1 MKLKSKMKIAK
12 IITFKNKPLLVLSVI
27 LLAIL
32 FSLFSLSLMLNKL
45 DRDKIYANV
54 LVDNDINYLSIINYD
69 KEYEGILPYTN
80 NDLQY
85 IKNWLD
91 ERNINYEVPK
101 YLVGN
106 YAVNLMAPINSAK
119 WKNDA
124 FVIPP
129 KEGIWQKNSH
139 VYLASLVYSE
149 VDFYEIDEASFN
161 NLKHIG
167 KYPKEANEVVISN
180 FVAEILSYYGYY
192 NATTGEDEIFPN
204 DFEKIVNNELEI
216 GLGEISLKV
225 VGIYFV
231 EDFNYEDVINFK
243 FLYESSIG
251 DGEFDAGAVKTELIS
266 AFPNWSRLL
275 HDMNKY
281 YVSEKFFDNLD
292 FNKVSNLSYFTE
304 FTSYYLNGDNYNI
317 LQNAT
322 ANKQINSDE
331 IIISFDT
338 LDEMTNGDFSNYVL
352 EVSGI
357 EYNLIEDET
366 ILQAIA
372 DDYMKKN
379 NIIGEELYM
388 RIADHG
394 KIIHAN
400 GYADYKLKII
410 GVQERAVNYVS
421 EEILRQYL
429 RNIVKI
435 NHVEV
440 MSDDYDVLYSLLKEF
455 KSDDAASEYWAEV
468 PFEKETAVFDAIEK
482 TAQIGTGVLILLIV
496 SISFGI
502 WGMLHLVNK
511 KILKVLREQGM
522 RKKDGYKIWLWTWLF
537 ILGFVVLLWGPAIY
551 FEKLIINNVIS
562 KELLKTYQ
570 IVDFNL
576 YLVICSLIIGLLLSL
591 IGVLLSFRGPYS
603 KNRLEKIK

>member
-27 LLAIL
+27 LLTIL

-91 ERNINYEVPK
+91 KRNINYEVPK

-119 WKNDA
+119 WENDA

-231 EDFNYEDVINFK
+231 ENFNYEDVINFK

-468 PFEKETAVFDAIEK
+468 PFEKENAVFDAIEK

-576 YLVICSLIIGLLLSL
+576 YLVIFSLIIGLLLSL

>member
-106 YAVNLMAPINSAK
+106 YAVNLMEPINSTK
-119 WKNDA
+119 WVNDA

-281 YVSEKFFDNLD
+281 YVSEKFF
-292 FNKVSNLSYFTE
+292 
-304 FTSYYLNGDNYNI
+304 
-317 LQNAT
+317 
-322 ANKQINSDE
+322 
-331 IIISFDT
+331 II
-338 LDEMTNGDFSNYVL
+338 
-352 EVSGI
+352 
-357 EYNLIEDET
+357 
-366 ILQAIA
+366 
-372 DDYMKKN
+372 
-379 NIIGEELYM
+379 
-388 RIADHG
+388 
-394 KIIHAN
+394 
-400 GYADYKLKII
+400 
-410 GVQERAVNYVS
+410 
-421 EEILRQYL
+421 
-429 RNIVKI
+429 
-435 NHVEV
+435 
-440 MSDDYDVLYSLLKEF
+440 
-455 KSDDAASEYWAEV
+455 
-468 PFEKETAVFDAIEK
+468 
-482 TAQIGTGVLILLIV
+482 
-496 SISFGI
+496 
-502 WGMLHLVNK
+502 
-511 KILKVLREQGM
+511 
-522 RKKDGYKIWLWTWLF
+522 
-537 ILGFVVLLWGPAIY
+537 
-551 FEKLIINNVIS
+551 
-562 KELLKTYQ
+562 
-570 IVDFNL
+570 
-576 YLVICSLIIGLLLSL
+576 
-591 IGVLLSFRGPYS
+591 
-603 KNRLEKIK
+603 

>member
-27 LLAIL
+27 LLTIL

-54 LVDNDINYLSIINYD
+54 LVDNDINYLSIIKYD
-69 KEYEGILPYTN
+69 KEYDGFLPYN
-80 NDLQY
+80 NRDLHY
-85 IKNWLD
+85 IKKWLD
-91 ERNINYEVPK
+91 ERNINYEIPK
-101 YLVGN
+101 ALITSSG
-106 YAVNLMAPINSAK
+106 VNLMFPFNNEK
-119 WKNDA
+119 WESDA

-129 KEGIWQKNSH
+129 EQGVWQKNSY
-139 VYLASLVYSE
+139 VYLAEAIYGGVN
-149 VDFYEIDEASFN
+149 FYEISEESFN

-180 FVAEILSYYGYY
+180 FVAKILSYYGYY
-192 NATTGEDEIFPN
+192 NVITGEDEIFPN

-216 GLGEISLKV
+216 RLGNISLKV

-231 EDFNYEDVINFK
+231 EGFNYEDVINFK
-243 FLYESSIG
+243 FLYDSSIG
-251 DGEFDAGAVKTELIS
+251 KEEYDDGYVKTDLIS
-266 AFPNWSRLL
+266 SFPNWEKLVY
-275 HDMNKY
+275 DMNKY
-281 YVSEKFFDNLD
+281 YVSEKFFFNLD
-292 FNKVSNLSYFTE
+292 FDKENNLANFTE
-304 FTSYYLNGDNYNI
+304 FTSYYLNDSNYDI
-317 LQNAT
+317 LQNTT
-322 ANKQINSDE
+322 ASKQINSDE

-352 EVSGI
+352 SVTGI
-357 EYNLIEDET
+357 EYDLIEDET

-410 GVQERAVNYVS
+410 DAQERAINYVG

-429 RNIVKI
+429 MQIVKTNRVVVI
-435 NHVEV
+435 
-440 MSDDYDVLYSLLKEF
+440 SDDYDTLYSLLKKF
-455 KSDDAASEYWAEV
+455 KSDDKESDYWAEV
-468 PFEKETAVFDAIEK
+468 PFEKENEVFDTIEK

-570 IVDFNL
+570 IVEFNL

-603 KNRLEKIK
+603 KNRLKKIK

>member
-27 LLAIL
+27 LLTIL

-91 ERNINYEVPK
+91 KRNINYEVPK

-106 YAVNLMAPINSAK
+106 YAADLMAPINSTK
-119 WKNDA
+119 WENDA

-216 GLGEISLKV
+216 GLEEISLKV

-231 EDFNYEDVINFK
+231 ENFNYEDVINFK

-251 DGEFDAGAVKTELIS
+251 DGEFDAGAVITELIS

-421 EEILRQYL
+421 EEILWQ
-429 RNIVKI
+429 
-435 NHVEV
+435 
-440 MSDDYDVLYSLLKEF
+440 
-455 KSDDAASEYWAEV
+455 
-468 PFEKETAVFDAIEK
+468 
-482 TAQIGTGVLILLIV
+482 
-496 SISFGI
+496 
-502 WGMLHLVNK
+502 
-511 KILKVLREQGM
+511 
-522 RKKDGYKIWLWTWLF
+522 
-537 ILGFVVLLWGPAIY
+537 
-551 FEKLIINNVIS
+551 
-562 KELLKTYQ
+562 
-570 IVDFNL
+570 
-576 YLVICSLIIGLLLSL
+576 
-591 IGVLLSFRGPYS
+591 
-603 KNRLEKIK
+603 